1 MFDAH
6 GSTHNF
12 PPPCRKRMQRID
24 RRRSNIERREELE
37 TRLSNIDC
45 RIFNPYNFAL
55 LHLTDGR
62 VVLHHV
68 TDQQTSGGDNSQ

>member
-1 MFDAH
+1 
-6 GSTHNF
+6 
-12 PPPCRKRMQRID
+12 MQRID

-68 TDQQTSGGDNSQ
+68 TDQHTMGG